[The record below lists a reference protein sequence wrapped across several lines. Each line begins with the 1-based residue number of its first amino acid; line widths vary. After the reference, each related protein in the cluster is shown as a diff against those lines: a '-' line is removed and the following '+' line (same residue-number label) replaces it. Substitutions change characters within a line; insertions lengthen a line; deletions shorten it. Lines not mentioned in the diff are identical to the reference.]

1 MTMKMRAFE
10 KRFVNSQRHSSR
22 VANQAEQRLRS
33 IEPQPGERLLD
44 VGCGNG
50 AAAIHLART
59 FRLDATGIDIDAD
72 QIQAAAEAAN
82 GLTDTRFI
90 VGDATK
96 LPFADDEFDLV
107 YTNKTTHHIP
117 DWRQAISEM
126 ARVLKPCGHLL
137 YHDFFAPFGQQFPTR
152 AAINQ
157 LAGDLSLQAVQQQ
170 SSPFHYTIILRRDSD
185 ARSRG
190 HAGCSDLMG

>member
-1 MTMKMRAFE
+1 MTMKMRALE

-22 VANQAEQRLRS
+22 IANQAEQRLRS

-82 GLTDTRFI
+82 GLPDTRFI
-90 VGDATK
+90 VGDANA
-96 LPFADDEFDLV
+96 LPFPDGEFDLV
-107 YTNKTTHHIP
+107 YTNKATHHIP
-117 DWRQAISEM
+117 DWRRAISEM
-126 ARVLKPCGHLL
+126 ARVLKPGGHLI
-137 YHDFFAPFGQQFPTR
+137 YSDFVAPLGHRLPTR
-152 AAINQ
+152 TGLKTATNESG
-157 LAGDLSLQAVQQQ
+157 LERLGGSG
-170 SSPFHYTIILRRDSD
+170 SPFHYTVVLHKPS
-185 ARSRG
+185 G
-190 HAGCSDLMG
+190 